1 MPKVTSRDR
10 PLSVTITF
18 WGVIA
23 FGVWNL
29 GRGLAI
35 WQQRA
40 LPQSLEVQPDPFFRL
55 VLAVVWAVCFGG
67 LAVALWQQRPFTRLL
82 IPILFIV
89 YALAELAQFVWL
101 MPSPLN
107 RQAWQLPAS
116 IFSTAVLFSSWALNC
131 KAAQTYFHKGETRDE
146 NVTRNP

>member
-1 MPKVTSRDR
+1 MMPKVTPRDR
-10 PLSVTITF
+10 PFSVTITL

-29 GRGLAI
+29 GRGVAI
-35 WQQRA
+35 WQSRA
-40 LPQSLEVQPDPFFRL
+40 LPQALDVQPDPLFRL
-55 VLAVVWAVCFGG
+55 VQAVVWAVGFGG
-67 LAVALWQQRPFTRLL
+67 LAAALWRQRPFTRRL

-89 YALAELAQFVWL
+89 YALVELAHFVWL

-116 IFSTAVLFSSWALNC
+116 IYSTAVLFSSWALNN
-131 KAAQTYFHKGETRDE
+131 KAAQTYFHKGEARDE
-146 NVTRNP
+146 T